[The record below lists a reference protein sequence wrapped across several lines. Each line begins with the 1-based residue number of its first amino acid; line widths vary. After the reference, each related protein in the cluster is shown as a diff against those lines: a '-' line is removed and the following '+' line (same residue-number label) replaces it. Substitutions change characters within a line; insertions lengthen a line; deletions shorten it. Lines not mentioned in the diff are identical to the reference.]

1 MLGAPGFRVEDF
13 RVCTEDSCMRSDA
26 TSPLINSSCG
36 DYFGRQCVFDSGR
49 PLLDFQFNIADRNQW
64 LSMNTSSPFEMIIQ
78 VLRWL
83 MTPMAAI
90 TDAVSVLPVIYGY
103 LAGSSNIKE
112 SIKNESYHIQYLWF
126 VVVLHV

>member
-13 RVCTEDSCMRSDA
+13 RVCAENSCMRSDA

-64 LSMNTSSPFEMIIQ
+64 LSMNTSSPSETIIQ

-90 TDAVSVLPVIYGY
+90 TDAVSVLPVICGY

-112 SIKNESYHIQYLWF
+112 SIKIESYHIQCLWF